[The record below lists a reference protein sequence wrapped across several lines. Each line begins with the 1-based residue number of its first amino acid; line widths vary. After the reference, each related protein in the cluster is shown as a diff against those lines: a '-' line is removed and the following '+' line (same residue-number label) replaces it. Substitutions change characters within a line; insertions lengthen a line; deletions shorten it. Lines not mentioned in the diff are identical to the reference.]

1 MQKTNLTHRKPNHSH
16 SAKEATIIVMT
27 NFKNVLTTTFMIGN
41 PIIRQLDEARTEE
54 LGWTDKQQNSP
65 WGYIYPGASLGV

>member
-54 LGWTDKQQNSP
+54 LG
-65 WGYIYPGASLGV
+65 